1 MRWISLL
8 VVLAMLLTACEG
20 PRETVTTR
28 SEAMSATTPMRLK
41 VLKVWNNDRMEWS
54 GEPHISHVI
63 DVEVMD
69 GPEGWVGKFLSLPYD
84 YSYVVDP
91 PPLAGDVVVTAPA
104 DWVKQ
109 NRERKPRPFGR

>member
-1 MRWISLL
+1 MRRTILIASLI
-8 VVLAMLLTACEG
+8 MLLAGCDG
-20 PRETVTTR
+20 PREAVTTR
-28 SEAMSATTPMRLK
+28 AEALTSTTPLRLK

-54 GEPHISHVI
+54 DEPHISHVV
-63 DVEVMD
+63 DVEIMD
-69 GPEGWVGKFLSLPYD
+69 GPEGSVGKFLSLPYD
-84 YSYVVDP
+84 YSYVIVP

>member
-1 MRWISLL
+1 MRRLSLL
-8 VVLAMLLTACEG
+8 ALLTMLLTACDG
-20 PRETVTTR
+20 PRATVTTR
-28 SEAMSATTPMRLK
+28 AEALAATTPLRLK

-69 GPEGWVGKFLSLPYD
+69 GPEGSVGQVFSLPYD
-84 YSYVVDP
+84 YTYVIVP
-91 PPLAGDVVVTAPA
+91 PPLAGDVVVTTPA